1 MRAMSAM
8 RAMAGASLVVA
19 LLGLVGLARANTLLP
34 GDPVPSFSVE
44 TLSGGEFCIVEG
56 PQESPTV
63 VYAFNTADGFSYAMF
78 EDASVKRFLD
88 TGPAGA
94 RYLFTCSDCVTN
106 NEAKFVAKFMSD
118 AIEGGLAR
126 GEGSR
131 DAWRDRIHFASRAL
145 ASDGVL
151 AGVLKGEDNLMLP
164 REDCYWKTELTPIS
178 VSVSRLELHREHAQR
193 QVHLAGWRVLR
204 LHLARGRTLWLPST
218 PSQRHRSRR

>member
-1 MRAMSAM
+1 MVESSV
-8 RAMAGASLVVA
+8 SLRDRRNPPA
-19 LLGLVGLARANTLLP
+19 
-34 GDPVPSFSVE
+34 
-44 TLSGGEFCIVEG
+44 
-56 PQESPTV
+56 V

-131 DAWRDRIHFASRAL
+131 DAWRDRIHFASRGWPPTVSSP
-145 ASDGVL
+145 AS
-151 AGVLKGEDNLMLP
+151 
-164 REDCYWKTELTPIS
+164 
-178 VSVSRLELHREHAQR
+178 
-193 QVHLAGWRVLR
+193 
-204 LHLARGRTLWLPST
+204 
-218 PSQRHRSRR
+218 